1 MLFKKSKEK
10 ILLKKIIAMIM
21 LFITIF
27 SMTSISTVFAA
38 TLDYLENDDES
49 FLSTDIVNNDIIM
62 NISQKGNEELYTG
75 EVHKV
80 TISASYANPNHQDK
94 KARIY
99 LQNSDG
105 SANNDV
111 ILTNFIDGRLDL
123 VTNIDEI
130 NISAELKSDDT
141 GRYIEY
147 DLVSGTSIEMEIE
160 ILWPNGNGASENILV
175 LHPEIY
181 DENLELDP
189 SSEKLEDKIL
199 IWRSRFGYENL
210 EKFAS
215 TNQLSIDSTNNLFND
230 DTLEYEF
237 YVDNIYED
245 EQYGTT
251 YTKKISFVDEI
262 TLPKG
267 ISFGD
272 FTQDGN
278 SLINENLE
286 KILEIQLDDSISNQR
301 IMDPDSSNEHYTFG
315 TLENVSFEV
324 IEGNTLRI
332 TGEIV
337 NDAVEDGMLV
347 KELYGVSALKI
358 VLTPNE
364 LDLVNSEFILNLDD
378 IDNVITCTF
387 VSAKDESIE
396 LTASAS
402 VSIVKDKASLIV
414 YKRDAWGNVVTND
427 TAKFELIN
435 RAGQNVYATESSDGV
450 YAASENGSGETL
462 FENNKS
468 TGRLQITGLLTGQY
482 VLKEVEEPNGFALNT
497 EEVSVEIASG
507 TNSID
512 VTDEL
517 GDKSIIVNKVDT
529 MGETITDQATFNLY
543 NSDRQLLKFKLI
555 ASDDDGNH
563 YVYYENGSSSVRTY
577 NGKIN
582 FYGLENGDYILK
594 EITAPTGYKLNSEE
608 ANISI
613 QDNTANVLFVNR
625 ELRYANL
632 IINKVDEN
640 NELITS
646 GTATFEVYNSSN
658 TRVGTISTVNGVA
671 TLENLSEG
679 SYYIRE
685 IVAPTGYRILTT
697 RKEFVVTEN
706 ADTDISINF
715 RNERIKYGNLN
726 VTKVDG
732 EGNTITSDSATFE
745 LYTDDDIFVET
756 FSTVSGIVSKTLE
769 VGDYYIKETDAPSG
783 YKITNEITYFS
794 IKDGEDTNITV
805 KNEEI
810 KYGGLN
816 INKVDQYGAL
826 VTSGTVRFELYK
838 DGSFYRQLSTSS
850 GKISVQLETGNYTL
864 VETRAPSG
872 YTKSDEEKQFSITEN
887 GIVNIDFVNT
897 RIEYGNLVINK
908 VDEAGNLINKS
919 SIPYDEETGSPISGA
934 EDVFAAKFE
943 LYKVGDGLPIK
954 VLTTSYGTVT
964 EANLEVG
971 DYYIKEIKSPLGYK
985 VKPDPTINFSINAN
999 EDTILNVQNAKNVVG
1014 SLQIHKMGRNHGN
1027 ENFLY
1032 PLGGARFTLKLK
1044 VTENGKEALVD
1055 YAVGVTDENGD
1066 YTFTNLPMGDYVLV
1080 ETEAPD
1086 GYQEVEDQAIS
1097 ITDDSTV
1104 YLELIDEPEISQ
1116 SKPIKIYLQKEDENG
1131 NPITGD
1137 FATFNVNGN
1146 TYSTSEEDGRVL
1158 IYEGIV
1164 EDDWSI
1170 TYEITETKAPT
1181 GYALNKETMEVSLTA
1196 QDINGTYVIHFVN
1209 YPAEDVTI
1217 RKVDEDGN
1225 LITTGSAKFDVTI
1238 DGETTEYTTV
1248 DGTVVVPAVA
1258 VGKTIT
1264 IKEIEAPEGYKL
1276 DATTH
1281 EYVAIEDDV
1290 NTVDITNTKY
1300 VTATIRKVDEE
1311 GNLITDGYAEFRVT
1325 VDGAIRTVRT
1335 EGGIATIENVPTGT
1349 TIVFRETTAPDGYV
1363 LNTTTHHLAVDKNSD
1378 NTYEIENVT
1387 GKSLIIEKIDQEGNL
1402 ITTGKAVFNVT
1413 MNGVT
1418 TAFSTTDGIATISNI
1433 AVGTEVTVK
1442 EVEAPYGYAL
1452 DSTEYTTTIEKDVE
1466 NKISITNKKAKDVII
1481 AKIDDDGYL
1490 IQSSYGNPGFFR
1502 IYSKDLGKYLELDE
1516 YDSNKNIY
1524 VYTGVTN
1531 GSAASVYPMMLR
1543 NGLINVSGLPVG
1555 DYRVYEVSTPSG
1567 YRYDRN
1573 YVDFTVDAVGT
1584 VTTESESSPPRV
1596 DGKELPPVSTPSTTV
1611 VKFQNFGQ
1619 GRIDITIL
1627 DENGNLITDED
1638 AVVTINNNESITI
1651 SNGHYTSGEM
1661 DIGEYTIKEVTAPYG
1676 YELNDVEITKEVTV
1690 GGITYF
1696 EIRHTRLPD
1705 GELKLNKVDDDGN
1718 LITSEP
1724 ATFSIYNEDGTLYVG
1739 NVSTENGILTYS
1751 LPLGE
1756 YYVVEEE
1763 EPYGYLLSER
1773 QYKFT
1778 ITPGETTEIDF
1789 KNEKILTGEVEISK
1803 LDVNSDLITNDTAQF
1818 KIYDAENNVMKFVK
1832 DDIKGMN
1839 IHFASDF
1846 RLESTTYDWIEIYY
1860 LKDGNTY
1867 RYADGSTYKF
1877 SSTSL
1882 ANKTITIPG
1891 DEFYIWLRT
1900 DVSQTYRGFEIDS
1913 IEFLYE
1919 DVVRS
1924 DSAVSLPSDVK
1935 ETLEYQDDNYPKTNN
1950 PYSNNMRT
1958 LYHYVNTNSG
1968 KYIPS
1973 EYDGE
1978 EIIETTDGKIMLELF
1993 LGDYSLEEVK
2003 APEGYIVSNE
2013 RQEFTITADNY
2024 FDKLD
2029 IEVVNEYNNIGQ
2041 LVIEKKDARMNN
2053 YIEAPAKFNLLDNTG
2068 TAVALKYIDTN
2079 DSDGNIYELSTV
2091 ESENTITEL
2100 ETYKGKIKVNNI
2112 IWGEYEIA
2120 EIQAPTDYGLPTE
2133 HTPVTIDV
2141 NCVFDPVIKTI
2152 YNTPNVGDIKLS
2164 KIDDHGDVISDDAA
2178 IFKIYDENQ
2187 NVVKFDL
2194 VDGNYVYNVN
2204 GTITFVY
2211 TTEGVANIKKLP
2223 IGTYTLEEVA
2233 APDGYLVNNNK
2244 ATFTVTV
2251 DDYYVA
2257 GDISFINN
2265 NYEFGID
2272 NAASIS
2278 YITVEEIGNEENNAK
2293 GYLQD
2298 NKITVNNSLKQVK
2311 YTLNV
2316 SNMSVKN
2323 FENIVLINKLPSV
2336 NDTGNVNLSEE
2347 RESGYNIILDSD
2359 DIEVYIKNAEGE
2371 RTLIDSSEY
2380 TIEFTDAIEYTEDDW
2395 NGESTV
2401 WNSEFYNTAKAFRI
2415 KLNNLKLSA
2424 GNSVEVDYIANIADT
2439 TTPGMVA
2446 WNNFGYRF
2454 NVGDV
2459 VLIPEPA
2466 KVGVEIENEYI
2477 SKTVTKV
2484 WDDEIL
2490 QNRRP
2495 EGIVLQLLA
2504 DDEVVGEKEI
2514 STTEDEVTVTFDNLP
2529 KFNEQ
2534 GEEIVY
2540 TASEREVTE
2549 GDLEWYTAETNNETL
2564 TITNKLNDI
2573 PTSVLVHYYIEGTEE
2588 KLSED
2593 VLINGNVGEEY
2604 VTTVAEDIPSE
2615 YELVAEPVNKTGEME
2630 ENQIV
2635 VIYYFRLKE
2644 AKVIVHH
2651 YEEGTTNKVSEN
2663 VEINGRINDPYTTH
2677 PATDIPAKYELS
2689 REPDNKTGY
2698 MTEEVTHVIYYYR
2711 VKDTTL
2717 TIKYLEKG
2725 TNAVLA
2731 PQDERTGKIGE
2742 EYTTRPKDIDG
2753 YTYVEDSG
2761 NTQGWLTVEPTVV
2774 IYYYL
2779 QQTKATVQHI
2789 DKMTGEILEQSTEEG
2804 LVGDEFVTD
2813 SKDFEGY
2820 ILVEEPPEKTVLM
2833 TKDEIVLKYY
2843 YIHVA
2848 GGVIEKHIDI
2858 HSGAI
2863 LYNASYEGKEGD
2875 PYKIDSR
2882 EFDGYDLVEDRLPT
2896 NAEGTMTRVPIE
2908 VVYYYSYR
2916 TNVTAQYIDKITGEK
2931 LTTDE
2936 VQDGHV
2942 GDPYTTEAKEFDGYE
2957 LVAVPDNKSGDM
2969 TREPIVVIY
2978 YYVHNS
2984 AGVVENHYDIIT
2996 GEKLTQ
3002 ETRYEGH
3009 EGDEY
3014 KTEPKNFEGY
3024 DLVEE
3029 KYPENSEGI
3038 MTREEIRVDYY
3049 YIKKTEVIVKHVDK
3063 VTGEELV
3070 PTETIPGHEGDPY
3083 TTDPKDILGYVLIE
3097 EPENAD
3103 GEMTKDTIE
3112 VIYYYARPAEVI
3124 VNHIDKDTNE
3134 KLADEEIIEG
3144 FDGDEYK
3151 TEEKEFEYYNLVE
3164 KPENAEGVMK
3174 VEVVDNVV
3182 NNKIYVTYYYTKKPF
3197 NLKVDKTVLSVV
3209 QNGQERAINS
3219 DLGKAEIYRKNVDKD
3234 GLQVIYSIKVTN
3246 DGEIAGKATLL
3257 ENIPSGLIM
3266 NPSYNPDWSVSGS
3279 TATLETEVIQPGK
3292 TKEYRVALD
3301 WANGGNNVGN
3311 KENTVEIIETNN
3323 DAGFEETNLDD
3334 NKDNAVLVIA
3344 ISTGTTTY
3352 VAIAVGMLIILA
3364 AITVSIIYKKKKQ
3377 N

>member
-10 ILLKKIIAMIM
+10 IMLKKIIATIM

-38 TLDYLENDDES
+38 TLDYFENDDES
-49 FLSTDIVNNDIIM
+49 FLSTDVVNNDIIM

-262 TLPKG
+262 TLPEG

-286 KILEIQLDDSISNQR
+286 KILEIQLDDSVSNQR
-301 IMDPDSSNEHYTFG
+301 SKDPGSSNEHYTFG
-315 TLENVSFEV
+315 TLENVSFEL

-332 TGEIV
+332 IGEIV

-358 VLTPNE
+358 VLTTNK

-414 YKRDAWGNVVTND
+414 YKRDALGNVVTND

-450 YAASENGSGETL
+450 YVASENGSGETV

-507 TNSID
+507 TASID

-529 MGETITDQATFNLY
+529 MGEPIANQATFNLY

-555 ASDDDGNH
+555 ASDEDGNH

-582 FYGLENGDYILK
+582 FYGLENGGYILK

-608 ANISI
+608 ASINI
-613 QDNTANVLFVNR
+613 QDNTASVSFVNR

-685 IVAPTGYRILTT
+685 IAAPTGYRILTT

-706 ADTDISINF
+706 TDTDISINF

-726 VTKVDG
+726 VTKVDA
-732 EGNTITSDSATFE
+732 EGSTITSGSARFE
-745 LYTDDDIFVET
+745 LYTDDDTLVET

-769 VGDYYIKETDAPSG
+769 VGDYYIKEINAPSG

-794 IKDGEDTNITV
+794 IKDGEDTDITV

-810 KYGGLN
+810 KYGTLN

-826 VTSGTVRFELYK
+826 VTSGTTYFELRK
-838 DGSFYRQLSTSS
+838 DGTFYRQLSTSS
-850 GKISVQLETGNYTL
+850 GKISIQLETGNYTL

-872 YTKSDEEKQFSITEN
+872 YTKSDEEKQFSITES
-887 GIVNIDFVNT
+887 GTVNIDFVNT

-908 VDEAGNLINKS
+908 VDELGNLINKS
-919 SIPYDEETGSPISGA
+919 DIPSVENGSPIQGA

-943 LYKVGDGLPIK
+943 LYKSGETQPIK
-954 VLTTSYGTVT
+954 VLTTSYGTIT
-964 EANLEVG
+964 ESNLEAG
-971 DYYIKEIKSPLGYK
+971 DYYLKEIQAPLGYSITDDI
-985 VKPDPTINFSINAN
+985 VNFTITGN
-999 EDTILNVQNAKNVVG
+999 EDTIVNVQNTKNVVG
-1014 SLQIHKMGRNHGN
+1014 SLQIHKMGRSRLD
-1027 ENFLY
+1027 ENILN
-1032 PLGGARFTLKLK
+1032 PLKGAHFTLKLK
-1044 VTENGKEALVD
+1044 ITEDGKEAFVD

-1086 GYQEVEDQAIS
+1086 GYIEVEDRAVS

-1104 YLELIDEPEISQ
+1104 YLELIDEPETSQ
-1116 SKPIKIYLQKEDENG
+1116 TEPIKIYLQKEDEDG

-1137 FATFNVNGN
+1137 FATFNVNG
-1146 TYSTSEEDGRVL
+1146 TSYSTSEEDGRVL
-1158 IYEGIV
+1158 LYEGIV

-1170 TYEITETKAPT
+1170 SYEITETKAPT

-1264 IKEIEAPEGYKL
+1264 IKETEAPEGYKL

-1281 EYVAIEDDV
+1281 EYVAIEDGV
-1290 NTVDITNTKY
+1290 NTVDITNIKY

-1335 EGGIATIENVPTGT
+1335 EGGIATIENVPTGS
-1349 TIVFRETTAPDGYV
+1349 TIIVRETVAPDGYV
-1363 LNTTTHHLAVDKNSD
+1363 LNTTTHHIPVDKNQD
-1378 NTYEIENVT
+1378 NTYEIENIS
-1387 GKSLIIEKIDQEGNL
+1387 GRSLTIEKVDEDGQL
-1402 ITTGKAVFNVT
+1402 ITTGTALFQVT
-1413 MNGVT
+1413 MNGTATAYT
-1418 TAFSTTDGIATISNI
+1418 TSNGVATVPNI

-1442 EVEAPYGYAL
+1442 ELTAPYGYAL
-1452 DSTEYTTTIEKDVE
+1452 DSTEHTITIAKDEE
-1466 NKISITNKKAKDVII
+1466 NKVSVTNKKAKDVTV
-1481 AKIDDDGYL
+1481 AKTDDDGYL
-1490 IQSSYGNPGFFR
+1490 VTSSRAGFKV
-1502 IYSKDLGKYLELDE
+1502 YSKDLGRYLILE
-1516 YDSNKNIY
+1516 YDDTENKWM
-1524 VYTGVTN
+1524 YTGSTDGNSSNATVIYTDDGIVN
-1531 GSAASVYPMMLR
+1531 
-1543 NGLINVSGLPVG
+1543 ISGLSVG
-1555 DYRVYEVSTPSG
+1555 EYRLYETVTPTD

-1573 YVDFTVDAVGT
+1573 YTDFSVDAIDNAT
-1584 VTTESESSPPRV
+1584 VESENSLPEVEGKVIPP
-1596 DGKELPPVSTPSTTV
+1596 ESTGSITV
-1611 VKFQNFGQ
+1611 VNVQNFGQ

-1803 LDVNSDLITNDTAQF
+1803 LDVNSDLITNDSAQF

-1832 DDIKGMN
+1832 DDIKGMK

-1846 RLESTTYDWIEIYY
+1846 YLERVSYDWIEIYY

-1867 RYADGSTYKF
+1867 RYSDGSTYKF

-1882 ANKTITIPG
+1882 ANRTITIPG

-1900 DVSQTYRGFEIDS
+1900 DGTKTYRGFEIDS

-1919 DVVRS
+1919 DVV
-1924 DSAVSLPSDVK
+1924 
-1935 ETLEYQDDNYPKTNN
+1935 
-1950 PYSNNMRT
+1950 
-1958 LYHYVNTNSG
+1958 
-1968 KYIPS
+1968 
-1973 EYDGE
+1973 
-1978 EIIETTDGKIMLELF
+1978 
-1993 LGDYSLEEVK
+1993 
-2003 APEGYIVSNE
+2003 GY
-2013 RQEFTITADNY
+2013 
-2024 FDKLD
+2024 
-2029 IEVVNEYNNIGQ
+2029 
-2041 LVIEKKDARMNN
+2041 
-2053 YIEAPAKFNLLDNTG
+2053 
-2068 TAVALKYIDTN
+2068 
-2079 DSDGNIYELSTV
+2079 
-2091 ESENTITEL
+2091 
-2100 ETYKGKIKVNNI
+2100 
-2112 IWGEYEIA
+2112 
-2120 EIQAPTDYGLPTE
+2120 
-2133 HTPVTIDV
+2133 
-2141 NCVFDPVIKTI
+2141 
-2152 YNTPNVGDIKLS
+2152 
-2164 KIDDHGDVISDDAA
+2164 
-2178 IFKIYDENQ
+2178 
-2187 NVVKFDL
+2187 
-2194 VDGNYVYNVN
+2194 
-2204 GTITFVY
+2204 
-2211 TTEGVANIKKLP
+2211 
-2223 IGTYTLEEVA
+2223 
-2233 APDGYLVNNNK
+2233 
-2244 ATFTVTV
+2244 
-2251 DDYYVA
+2251 
-2257 GDISFINN
+2257 
-2265 NYEFGID
+2265 
-2272 NAASIS
+2272 
-2278 YITVEEIGNEENNAK
+2278 
-2293 GYLQD
+2293 
-2298 NKITVNNSLKQVK
+2298 
-2311 YTLNV
+2311 
-2316 SNMSVKN
+2316 
-2323 FENIVLINKLPSV
+2323 
-2336 NDTGNVNLSEE
+2336 
-2347 RESGYNIILDSD
+2347 
-2359 DIEVYIKNAEGE
+2359 
-2371 RTLIDSSEY
+2371 
-2380 TIEFTDAIEYTEDDW
+2380 
-2395 NGESTV
+2395 
-2401 WNSEFYNTAKAFRI
+2401 
-2415 KLNNLKLSA
+2415 
-2424 GNSVEVDYIANIADT
+2424 
-2439 TTPGMVA
+2439 
-2446 WNNFGYRF
+2446 
-2454 NVGDV
+2454 
-2459 VLIPEPA
+2459 
-2466 KVGVEIENEYI
+2466 
-2477 SKTVTKV
+2477 
-2484 WDDEIL
+2484 
-2490 QNRRP
+2490 
-2495 EGIVLQLLA
+2495 
-2504 DDEVVGEKEI
+2504 
-2514 STTEDEVTVTFDNLP
+2514 
-2529 KFNEQ
+2529 
-2534 GEEIVY
+2534 
-2540 TASEREVTE
+2540 
-2549 GDLEWYTAETNNETL
+2549 
-2564 TITNKLNDI
+2564 
-2573 PTSVLVHYYIEGTEE
+2573 
-2588 KLSED
+2588 
-2593 VLINGNVGEEY
+2593 
-2604 VTTVAEDIPSE
+2604 
-2615 YELVAEPVNKTGEME
+2615 
-2630 ENQIV
+2630 
-2635 VIYYFRLKE
+2635 
-2644 AKVIVHH
+2644 
-2651 YEEGTTNKVSEN
+2651 
-2663 VEINGRINDPYTTH
+2663 
-2677 PATDIPAKYELS
+2677 
-2689 REPDNKTGY
+2689 
-2698 MTEEVTHVIYYYR
+2698 
-2711 VKDTTL
+2711 
-2717 TIKYLEKG
+2717 
-2725 TNAVLA
+2725 
-2731 PQDERTGKIGE
+2731 
-2742 EYTTRPKDIDG
+2742 
-2753 YTYVEDSG
+2753 
-2761 NTQGWLTVEPTVV
+2761 
-2774 IYYYL
+2774 
-2779 QQTKATVQHI
+2779 
-2789 DKMTGEILEQSTEEG
+2789 
-2804 LVGDEFVTD
+2804 
-2813 SKDFEGY
+2813 
-2820 ILVEEPPEKTVLM
+2820 
-2833 TKDEIVLKYY
+2833 
-2843 YIHVA
+2843 
-2848 GGVIEKHIDI
+2848 
-2858 HSGAI
+2858 
-2863 LYNASYEGKEGD
+2863 
-2875 PYKIDSR
+2875 
-2882 EFDGYDLVEDRLPT
+2882 
-2896 NAEGTMTRVPIE
+2896 
-2908 VVYYYSYR
+2908 
-2916 TNVTAQYIDKITGEK
+2916 
-2931 LTTDE
+2931 
-2936 VQDGHV
+2936 
-2942 GDPYTTEAKEFDGYE
+2942 
-2957 LVAVPDNKSGDM
+2957 
-2969 TREPIVVIY
+2969 
-2978 YYVHNS
+2978 
-2984 AGVVENHYDIIT
+2984 
-2996 GEKLTQ
+2996 
-3002 ETRYEGH
+3002 
-3009 EGDEY
+3009 
-3014 KTEPKNFEGY
+3014 
-3024 DLVEE
+3024 
-3029 KYPENSEGI
+3029 
-3038 MTREEIRVDYY
+3038 
-3049 YIKKTEVIVKHVDK
+3049 
-3063 VTGEELV
+3063 
-3070 PTETIPGHEGDPY
+3070 
-3083 TTDPKDILGYVLIE
+3083 
-3097 EPENAD
+3097 
-3103 GEMTKDTIE
+3103 
-3112 VIYYYARPAEVI
+3112 
-3124 VNHIDKDTNE
+3124 
-3134 KLADEEIIEG
+3134 
-3144 FDGDEYK
+3144 
-3151 TEEKEFEYYNLVE
+3151 
-3164 KPENAEGVMK
+3164 
-3174 VEVVDNVV
+3174 
-3182 NNKIYVTYYYTKKPF
+3182 
-3197 NLKVDKTVLSVV
+3197 
-3209 QNGQERAINS
+3209 
-3219 DLGKAEIYRKNVDKD
+3219 GKA
-3234 GLQVIYSIKVTN
+3234 G
-3246 DGEIAGKATLL
+3246 
-3257 ENIPSGLIM
+3257 
-3266 NPSYNPDWSVSGS
+3266 
-3279 TATLETEVIQPGK
+3279 
-3292 TKEYRVALD
+3292 
-3301 WANGGNNVGN
+3301 
-3311 KENTVEIIETNN
+3311 
-3323 DAGFEETNLDD
+3323 
-3334 NKDNAVLVIA
+3334 
-3344 ISTGTTTY
+3344 
-3352 VAIAVGMLIILA
+3352 
-3364 AITVSIIYKKKKQ
+3364 
-3377 N
+3377 

>member
-10 ILLKKIIAMIM
+10 IMLKKIIATIM

-38 TLDYLENDDES
+38 TLDYFENDDES
-49 FLSTDIVNNDIIM
+49 FLSTDVVNNDIIM

-262 TLPKG
+262 TLPEG

-286 KILEIQLDDSISNQR
+286 KILEIQLDDSVSNQR
-301 IMDPDSSNEHYTFG
+301 SKDPGSSNEHYTFG
-315 TLENVSFEV
+315 TLENVSFEL

-332 TGEIV
+332 IGEIV

-358 VLTPNE
+358 VLTTNK

-414 YKRDAWGNVVTND
+414 YKRDALGNVVTND

-450 YAASENGSGETL
+450 YVASENGSGETV

-507 TNSID
+507 TASID

-529 MGETITDQATFNLY
+529 MGEPIANQATFNLY

-555 ASDDDGNH
+555 ASDEDGNH

-582 FYGLENGDYILK
+582 FYGLENGGYILK

-608 ANISI
+608 ASINI
-613 QDNTANVLFVNR
+613 QDNTASVSFVNR

-685 IVAPTGYRILTT
+685 IAAPTGYRILTT

-706 ADTDISINF
+706 TDTDISINF

-726 VTKVDG
+726 VTKVDA
-732 EGNTITSDSATFE
+732 EGSTITSGSARFE
-745 LYTDDDIFVET
+745 LYTDDDTLVET

-769 VGDYYIKETDAPSG
+769 VGDYYIKEINAPSG

-794 IKDGEDTNITV
+794 IKDGEDTDITV

-810 KYGGLN
+810 KYGTLN

-826 VTSGTVRFELYK
+826 VTSGTTYFELRK
-838 DGSFYRQLSTSS
+838 DGTFYRQLSTSS
-850 GKISVQLETGNYTL
+850 GKISIQLETGNYTL

-872 YTKSDEEKQFSITEN
+872 YTKSDEEKQFSITES
-887 GIVNIDFVNT
+887 GTVNIDFVNT

-908 VDEAGNLINKS
+908 VDELGNLINKS
-919 SIPYDEETGSPISGA
+919 DIPSVENGSPIQGA

-943 LYKVGDGLPIK
+943 LYKSGETQPIK
-954 VLTTSYGTVT
+954 VLTTSYGTIT
-964 EANLEVG
+964 ESNLEAG
-971 DYYIKEIKSPLGYK
+971 DYYLKEIQAPLGYSITDDI
-985 VKPDPTINFSINAN
+985 VNFTITGN
-999 EDTILNVQNAKNVVG
+999 EDTIVNVQNTKNVVG
-1014 SLQIHKMGRNHGN
+1014 SLQIHKMGRSRLD
-1027 ENFLY
+1027 ENILN
-1032 PLGGARFTLKLK
+1032 PLKGAHFTLKLK
-1044 VTENGKEALVD
+1044 ITEDGKEAFVD

-1086 GYQEVEDQAIS
+1086 GYIEVEDRAVS

-1104 YLELIDEPEISQ
+1104 YLELIDEPETSQ
-1116 SKPIKIYLQKEDENG
+1116 TEPIKIYLQKEDEDG

-1137 FATFNVNGN
+1137 FATFNVNG
-1146 TYSTSEEDGRVL
+1146 TSYSTSEEDGRVL
-1158 IYEGIV
+1158 LYEGIV

-1170 TYEITETKAPT
+1170 SYEITETKAPT

-1264 IKEIEAPEGYKL
+1264 IKETEAPEGYKL

-1281 EYVAIEDDV
+1281 EYVAIEDGV
-1290 NTVDITNTKY
+1290 NTVDITNIKY

-1335 EGGIATIENVPTGT
+1335 EGGIATIENVPTGS
-1349 TIVFRETTAPDGYV
+1349 TIIVRETVAPDGYV
-1363 LNTTTHHLAVDKNSD
+1363 LNTTTHHIPVDKNQD
-1378 NTYEIENVT
+1378 NTYEIENIS
-1387 GKSLIIEKIDQEGNL
+1387 GRSLTIEKVDEDGQL
-1402 ITTGKAVFNVT
+1402 ITTGTALFQVT
-1413 MNGVT
+1413 MNGTATAYT
-1418 TAFSTTDGIATISNI
+1418 TSNGVATVPNI

-1442 EVEAPYGYAL
+1442 ELTAPYGYAL
-1452 DSTEYTTTIEKDVE
+1452 DSTEHTITIAKDEE
-1466 NKISITNKKAKDVII
+1466 NKVSVTNKKAKDVTV
-1481 AKIDDDGYL
+1481 AKTDDDGYL
-1490 IQSSYGNPGFFR
+1490 VTSSRAGFKV
-1502 IYSKDLGKYLELDE
+1502 YSKDLGRYLILE
-1516 YDSNKNIY
+1516 YDDTENKWM
-1524 VYTGVTN
+1524 YTGSTDGNSSNATVIYTDDGIVN
-1531 GSAASVYPMMLR
+1531 
-1543 NGLINVSGLPVG
+1543 ISGLSVG
-1555 DYRVYEVSTPSG
+1555 EYRLYETVTPTD

-1573 YVDFTVDAVGT
+1573 YTDFSVDAIDNAT
-1584 VTTESESSPPRV
+1584 VESENSLPEVEGKVIPP
-1596 DGKELPPVSTPSTTV
+1596 ESTGSITV
-1611 VKFQNFGQ
+1611 VNVQNFGQ

-1803 LDVNSDLITNDTAQF
+1803 LDVNSDLITNDSAQF

-1832 DDIKGMN
+1832 DDIKGMK

-1846 RLESTTYDWIEIYY
+1846 YLERVSYDWIEIYY

-1867 RYADGSTYKF
+1867 RYSDGSTYKF

-1882 ANKTITIPG
+1882 ANRTITIPG

-1900 DVSQTYRGFEIDS
+1900 DGTKTYRGFEIDS

-2003 APEGYIVSNE
+2003 APEGYIVSDE

-2100 ETYKGKIKVNNI
+2100 ETYKGKIKVQNI
-2112 IWGEYEIA
+2112 TWGEYEIA
-2120 EIQAPTDYGLPTE
+2120 EIEAPEEYGLATE
-2133 HTPVTIDV
+2133 NTPVTIDV
-2141 NCVFDPVIKTI
+2141 NCLFNPITKTV
-2152 YNTPNVGDIKLS
+2152 YNTPNVGNIKLS
-2164 KIDDHGDVISDDAA
+2164 KIDDQGDIISDDAA

-2244 ATFTVTV
+2244 ATFTVTA

-2278 YITVEEIGNEENNAK
+2278 YITVEEIGNEENNAT

-2298 NKITVNNSLKQVK
+2298 NKITVDSSLKQVK

-2395 NGESTV
+2395 NGEGTV
-2401 WNSEFYNTAKAFRI
+2401 WNSEFCNTAKAFRI

-2495 EGIVLQLLA
+2495 EGIVLQLFA

-2529 KFNEQ
+2529 KYNGL

-2540 TASEREVTE
+2540 TAAEKELTD
-2549 GDLEWYTAETNNETL
+2549 GDLEWYTAETNNQTL
-2564 TITNKLNDI
+2564 TITNKLKDI

-2604 VTTVAEDIPSE
+2604 VTTVADDIPSE

-2663 VEINGRINDPYTTH
+2663 VEINGRINDPYTTT

-2698 MTEEVTHVIYYYR
+2698 MTEEVTHVIYYYK

-2717 TIKYLEKG
+2717 TVKYLEKG
-2725 TNAVLA
+2725 TNEVLA
-2731 PQDERTGKIGE
+2731 PQDERTGKIDE

-2789 DKMTGEILEQSTEEG
+2789 DKLTGEILEQSTEEG

-2882 EFDGYDLVEDRLPT
+2882 EFEGYDLVEDRLPT
-2896 NAEGTMTRVPIE
+2896 NAEGTMTREPIE
-2908 VVYYYSYR
+2908 VIYYYSYR
-2916 TNVTAQYIDKITGEK
+2916 TKVTAQYIDKITGEK

-2936 VQDGHV
+2936 VQNGHV
-2942 GDPYTTEAKEFDGYE
+2942 GDPYTTETKEFDGYE

-2978 YYVHNS
+2978 YYVHDS

-3014 KTEPKNFEGY
+3014 KTTPKDFEGY

-3029 KYPENSEGI
+3029 RYPSNAEGT
-3038 MTREEIRVDYY
+3038 MTKEEIRVDYY
-3049 YIKKTEVIVKHVDK
+3049 YIKKTEVRVKHVDK
-3063 VTGEELV
+3063 ATGEELV

-3083 TTDPKDILGYVLIE
+3083 TTDPKDIPGYVLIE

-3103 GEMTKDTIE
+3103 GEMTKDIIE

-3197 NLKVDKTVLSVV
+3197 NLKVDKIVLSVV
-3209 QNGQERAINS
+3209 QNGQEKSINS
-3219 DLGKAEIYRKNVDKD
+3219 DLGKAEIYRKDVDSA

-3266 NPSYNPDWSVSGS
+3266 NPSYNPNWSVSGS
-3279 TATLETEVIQPGK
+3279 TATLETEVIQPGE

-3311 KENTVEIIETNN
+3311 KENTVEIINTSNE
-3323 DAGFEETNLDD
+3323 AGFEETNLDD

-3352 VAIAVGMLIILA
+3352 MAIAGGMLIVLA
-3364 AITVSIIYKKKKQ
+3364 GIAICINYKKRKQ
-3377 N
+3377 K

>member
-10 ILLKKIIAMIM
+10 IMLKKIIATIM

-99 LQNSDG
+99 LQNNDG

-517 GDKSIIVNKVDT
+517 GDKSIIVNKVGT

-555 ASDDDGNH
+555 TSDNDGNH
-563 YVYYENGSSSVRTY
+563 YVYYENGLSNVRTY

-594 EITAPTGYKLNSEE
+594 EIIAPTGYKLNSEE
-608 ANISI
+608 ASINI
-613 QDNTANVLFVNR
+613 QDNAASVSFVNR

-658 TRVGTISTVNGVA
+658 TRVGTISTINGVA

-685 IVAPTGYRILTT
+685 IIAPTGYRILTT
-697 RKEFVVTEN
+697 RKEFVITEN
-706 ADTDISINF
+706 TGTEVSVNF

-726 VTKVDG
+726 VTKTDE
-732 EGNTITSDSATFE
+732 EGNAITSDSARFE
-745 LYTDDDIFVET
+745 IYTDEDVLVES
-756 FSTVSGIVSKTLE
+756 FSTVNGIASKKLE
-769 VGDYYIKETDAPSG
+769 IGDYYLKEVDSPNG
-783 YKITNEITYFS
+783 YRISNEMTYFT
-794 IKDGEDTNITV
+794 IRDGEDTNITV

-810 KYGGLN
+810 KYGNLN
-816 INKVDQYGAL
+816 INKIDQYGSIID
-826 VTSGTVRFELYK
+826 SGTTYFELRK

-850 GKISVQLETGNYTL
+850 GKISVQLETGNYSL

-872 YTKSDEEKQFSITEN
+872 YRKSDEEKQFTITED
-887 GIVNIDFVNT
+887 GVVNIDFENKF
-897 RIEYGNLVINK
+897 IEYGNLVINK
-908 VDEAGNLINKS
+908 VDELGNLIDKYE
-919 SIPYDEETGSPISGA
+919 IPTDENGYDIPGA
-934 EDVFAAKFE
+934 EDVYAAKFE
-943 LYKVGDGLPIK
+943 LYKSGENQPIRI
-954 VLTTSYGTVT
+954 LTTSHGTVT
-964 EANLEVG
+964 ESNLEVG
-971 DYYIKEIKSPLGYK
+971 DYYLKEIRSPLGYNI
-985 VKPDPTINFSINAN
+985 DNDIINFSIVAN
-999 EDTILNVQNAKNVVG
+999 EDTTVNVRNTKIVRG
-1014 SLQIHKMGRNHGN
+1014 SLQIHKMGRDYEDTNN
-1027 ENFLY
+1027 IF
-1032 PLGGARFTLKLK
+1032 PLPGARFTLKLK
-1044 VTENGKEALVD
+1044 SIQNGKEVFTD

-1066 YTFTNLPMGDYVLV
+1066 LTFTDLPLGDYVLV

-1086 GYQEVEDQAIS
+1086 GFQEVDDQIVS
-1097 ITDDSTV
+1097 ITDSNTV
-1104 YLELIDEPEISQ
+1104 HLELMDEPEPPETTP
-1116 SKPIKIYLQKEDENG
+1116 KKIYLEKDDEDG
-1131 NPITGD
+1131 NPITTD
-1137 FATFNVNGN
+1137 FATFNVNGS
-1146 TYSTSEEDGRVL
+1146 TYSTSTTDGKVL
-1158 IYEGIV
+1158 LYDGAIS
-1164 EDDWSI
+1164 DDWEI
-1170 TYEITETKAPT
+1170 TYEITEVKAPA
-1181 GYALNKETMEVSLTA
+1181 GYSLNTETMTVTITA
-1196 QDINGTYVIHFVN
+1196 EDLEEENPYIIHFRN
-1209 YPAEDVTI
+1209 SPARSVTI
-1217 RKVDEDGN
+1217 RKLDEDGN

-1238 DGETTEYTTV
+1238 DGETNEYSTV
-1248 DGTVVVPAVA
+1248 NGIVSIPNVE
-1258 VGKTIT
+1258 VGKTIS
-1264 IKEIEAPEGYKL
+1264 IKETEAPDGYKL
-1276 DATTH
+1276 DSTTH
-1281 EYVAIEDDV
+1281 ELTVSEDNENVIE
-1290 NTVDITNTKY
+1290 ITNTKY
-1300 VTATIRKVDEE
+1300 VNVTIEKIDEE
-1311 GNLITDGYAEFRVT
+1311 GNRITTGYAEFRAI
-1325 VDGAIRTVRT
+1325 VDGSTKTVRT
-1335 EGGIATIENVPTGT
+1335 IDGIATIENVPTGT
-1349 TIVFRETTAPDGYV
+1349 TILVREVTAPDGYV
-1363 LNTTTHHLAVDKNSD
+1363 LNTSTHSIPVDKNKD
-1378 NTYEIENVT
+1378 NTYKIENVA
-1387 GKSLIIEKIDQEGNL
+1387 GRSLIIEKVDESGQV
-1402 ITTGKAVFNVT
+1402 ITTGSALFQVT
-1413 MNGVT
+1413 INGEVT
-1418 TAFSTTDGIATISNI
+1418 AYTTSNGIATVPNI
-1433 AVGTEVTVK
+1433 AIGTEVTVQ
-1442 EVEAPYGYAL
+1442 EVTPPYGYAL
-1452 DSTEYTTTIEKDVE
+1452 DETEHTITITKDGE
-1466 NKISITNKKAKDVII
+1466 NKVSVTNKKTKDIIVAKT
-1481 AKIDDDGYL
+1481 DDDGYL
-1490 IQSSYGNPGFFR
+1490 ITSSRAGFK
-1502 IYSKDLGKYLELDE
+1502 IYSKDLGRYLILE
-1516 YDSNKNIY
+1516 YNDTEDKWM
-1524 VYTGVTN
+1524 YTGRTDGNSSNATVIYTDN
-1531 GSAASVYPMMLR
+1531 GIV
-1543 NGLINVSGLPVG
+1543 NVSGLSVG
-1555 DYRVYEVSTPSG
+1555 EYRLYETITPTD

-1573 YVDFTVDAVGT
+1573 YIDFSVDVIGNITDESGNSLPEIEGK
-1584 VTTESESSPPRV
+1584 VTPPESTEN
-1596 DGKELPPVSTPSTTV
+1596 TIV
-1611 VKFQNFGQ
+1611 VNVQNFGQ
-1619 GRIDITIL
+1619 GRIDIKIL
-1627 DENGNLITDED
+1627 DENGSLITDEN
-1638 AVVTINNNESITI
+1638 ATISINGEESII
-1651 SNGHYTSGEM
+1651 VQNGHYSSGEM
-1661 DIGEYTIKEVTAPYG
+1661 DIGEYTIKELIAPYG
-1676 YELNDVEITKEVTV
+1676 YELNDIEITKEVII

-1718 LITSEP
+1718 LITIEP
-1724 ATFSIYNEDGTLYVG
+1724 AIFSIYEEDGSLVVS
-1739 NVSTENGILTYS
+1739 NLSTENGILTYG
-1751 LPLGE
+1751 LPLGK

-1763 EPYGYLLSER
+1763 EPYGYLLNDRKYE
-1773 QYKFT
+1773 FT
-1778 ITPGETTEIDF
+1778 ITSGETTEIDF
-1789 KNEKILTGEVEISK
+1789 KNEKILTGDVEISK

-1818 KIYDAENNVMKFVK
+1818 KIYDSENNVMKFVK

-1846 RLESTTYDWIEIYY
+1846 YLESISCDWIEIYY

-1867 RYADGSTYKF
+1867 RYTDGSTYKF

-1891 DEFYIWLRT
+1891 DEFYILLST
-1900 DVSQTYRGFEIDS
+1900 DYSVTYRGFEIDN
-1913 IEFLYE
+1913 IEPLYE
-1919 DVVRS
+1919 DISRT
-1924 DSAVSLPSDVK
+1924 DSRVSLPSGIK

-1950 PYSNNMRT
+1950 PYSNNMKT

-1978 EIIETTDGKIMLELF
+1978 EIVETTDGKIKLELF
-1993 LGDYSLEEVK
+1993 LGEYSLEEVK
-2003 APEGYIVSNE
+2003 APEGYVISDE
-2013 RQEFTITADNY
+2013 RKEFNITADNY
-2024 FDKLD
+2024 FDQLNID
-2029 IEVVNEYNNIGQ
+2029 VVNEYDNIGQ
-2041 LVIEKKDARMNN
+2041 LVIEKKDARMSN
-2053 YIEAPAKFNLLDNTG
+2053 YIEDIAKFNLLDSTG
-2068 TAVALKYIDTN
+2068 NAIALKYIETN
-2079 DSDGNIYELSTV
+2079 DTDGNIYELSAV
-2091 ESENTITEL
+2091 EAENTVTEL
-2100 ETYKGKIKVNNI
+2100 ETHKGKIRVNNI
-2112 IWGEYEIA
+2112 TWGEYEIA
-2120 EIQAPTDYGLPTE
+2120 EIQAPTDYGLSTE

-2187 NVVKFDL
+2187 NIVKFDL
-2194 VDGNYVYNVN
+2194 VDGNYVYSAD
-2204 GTITFVY
+2204 GTVTFVY
-2211 TTEGVANIKKLP
+2211 TTDGVANIKKLP
-2223 IGTYTLEEVA
+2223 IGNYILEEVA
-2233 APDGYLVNNNK
+2233 APDGYLVNSDR
-2244 ATFTVTV
+2244 AMFTVTA

-2257 GDISFINN
+2257 GDVSFINSD
-2265 NYEFGID
+2265 YEFGID

-2278 YITVEEIGNEENNAK
+2278 YITVEEIGNETNTAV
-2293 GYLQD
+2293 GYLND
-2298 NKITVNNSLKQVK
+2298 NKITVQSNLQQVK

-2323 FENIVLINKLPSV
+2323 FENIVIINKLPSV
-2336 NDTGNVNLSEE
+2336 NDTGNVNLSQM
-2347 RESGYNIILDSD
+2347 RDSSYNITLDSS
-2359 DIEVYIKNAEGE
+2359 DIGVYIKDAEGE
-2371 RTLIDSSEY
+2371 RTLLDSNEY
-2380 TIEFTDAIEYTEDDW
+2380 TIEYTDAIEYTEDDW
-2395 NGESTV
+2395 NGEGTV
-2401 WNSEFYNTAKAFRI
+2401 WTTEFYSTAKAFRV
-2415 KLNNLKLSA
+2415 KLNNMKLSA
-2424 GNSVEVDYIANIADT
+2424 GNSVEVEYIANMSDAT
-2439 TTPGMVA
+2439 SGMTA

-2454 NVGDV
+2454 NVGDI

-2477 SKTVTKV
+2477 SKSITKV
-2484 WDDEIL
+2484 WDDEL
-2490 QNRRP
+2490 VQNRRP
-2495 EGIVLQLLA
+2495 DAIVLQLLA
-2504 DDEVVGEKEI
+2504 DGEVVDEKEI
-2514 STTEDEVTVTFDNLP
+2514 SATEDEVTVTFDNLP

-2604 VTTVAEDIPSE
+2604 ITTVADDIPSE

-2725 TNAVLA
+2725 SNAVLA

-2942 GDPYTTEAKEFDGYE
+2942 GDPYTTETKEFDGYE

-2978 YYVHNS
+2978 YYVHDS

-3083 TTDPKDILGYVLIE
+3083 TTDPKDIPGYVLIE

-3234 GLQVIYSIKVTN
+3234 GLQVIYSIKVAN

-3266 NPSYNPDWSVSGS
+3266 NPSYNPNWSVSGS
-3279 TATLETEVIQPGK
+3279 TATLETEVIQPGE

-3352 VAIAVGMLIILA
+3352 VAIAGGMLIVLA
-3364 AITVSIIYKKKKQ
+3364 GIAICINYKKRRQK
-3377 N
+3377 